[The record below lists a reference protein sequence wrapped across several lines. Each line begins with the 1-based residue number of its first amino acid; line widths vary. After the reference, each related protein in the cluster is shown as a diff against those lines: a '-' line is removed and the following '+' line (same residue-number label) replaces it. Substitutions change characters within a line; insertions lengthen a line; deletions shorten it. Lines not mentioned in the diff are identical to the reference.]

1 MSSVAIVAAR
11 RLPVRC
17 RASSQATSATAP
29 ARRALETMK
38 TGITWRPAVAAA
50 IAPWKSANQWY
61 VSGTPAK

>member
-1 MSSVAIVAAR
+1 MS
-11 RLPVRC
+11 
-17 RASSQATSATAP
+17 
-29 ARRALETMK
+29 ALETMK